1 MRITKK
7 SAQQIVE
14 EIGKLV
20 RQNINLMDETGH
32 IIASNDPARIGKFHE
47 GAYRIISQH
56 LPEFYITPELENEL
70 PDVRRGINLPIVVD
84 GQLQGVIGITGDY
97 DAVIEYGQIVKKM
110 AEILIRERSE
120 LDNRQLDLRV
130 RSRFLEDWILGTGL
144 NNPRTLSERGFALG
158 IDIRSP
164 RRCIV
169 ASAMDREKYTDSLDG
184 QMILESVASAG
195 DSAVVITLSSKLS
208 GTYQSAVLAAEDYPN
223 IYVVDS
229 QSVAIGTGVLAQY
242 AVELA
247 QQGMGAEEIAQV
259 LTQQREKVC
268 VVALL
273 DTLEYLKKGGRISK
287 TVAFAGGMLNIKP
300 VVTVQD
306 GAVALIGKARGSRN
320 GNNLLV
326 EKIREAGGVDF
337 ERPVLLGYTGL
348 SSALLEKYVDDSKAL
363 WADHVD
369 KLDGCLLCSVIGT
382 HAGPGAV
389 AVAFFRKG

>member
-1 MRITKK
+1 MC
-7 SAQQIVE
+7 V
-14 EIGKLV
+14 
-20 RQNINLMDETGH
+20 
-32 IIASNDPARIGKFHE
+32 
-47 GAYRIISQH
+47 RIIVDSS
-56 LPEFYITPELENEL
+56 T
-70 PDVRRGINLPIVVD
+70 DV
-84 GQLQGVIGITGDY
+84 
-97 DAVIEYGQIVKKM
+97 
-110 AEILIRERSE
+110 SE
-120 LDNRQLDLRV
+120 KY
-130 RSRFLEDWILGTGL
+130 
-144 NNPRTLSERGFALG
+144 
-158 IDIRSP
+158 
-164 RRCIV
+164 
-169 ASAMDREKYTDSLDG
+169 REKIQFVPLTVRFGDKEYLDG
-184 QMILESVASAG
+184 VEISKHQFYEMLVESDVLPTTSQATPAAFAEYLESVASAG